1 LKLLL
6 LLNLF
11 KLIVRKLKQVKI
23 SRYAGKTGQ
32 CLYEKIMFP
41 NESVIA
47 TSETK
52 STITPLDT
60 DAKYRRFDPWLGH
73 TKYHEYEPRLLRLE
87 ARKCVIVKQH
97 GYLHS
102 VVSVS

>member
-11 KLIVRKLKQVKI
+11 KLMFGKLKQVKI
-23 SRYAGKTGQ
+23 SRYVEKTSH

-73 TKYHEYEPRLLRLE
+73 TKYHELDSCLSINKY
-87 ARKCVIVKQH
+87 AI
-97 GYLHS
+97 
-102 VVSVS
+102 